1 MIPGFEAIVEAR
13 IQAALKRGQ
22 YRRQNFIIE
31 KNQMSIHKKDKDG
44 LFKNIFVAYFILLL
58 HVFLLAGIGLT
69 VVLFK
74 GVYHYLPW
82 IMTGI
87 AILVLSIAW
96 FIYYRM
102 KETSSSLSEV
112 LGTPEFHDRAVE
124 IRLIGGLASFEIKAK
139 EQPLLPNNP
148 TLSPYADARLIEST
162 DDRAERKL
170 LELNGLYEKDL
181 ITKEEFK
188 EARQNIIQG

>member
-1 MIPGFEAIVEAR
+1 MNIR
-13 IQAALKRGQ
+13 
-22 YRRQNFIIE
+22 
-31 KNQMSIHKKDKDG
+31 KKDKDG

-82 IMTGI
+82 IMAGI
-87 AILVLSIAW
+87 AILVLTIAW

-102 KETSSSLSEV
+102 RETSSSLSQV

-124 IRLIGGLASFEIKAK
+124 IRLLGGLASFEIKAK
-139 EQPLLPNNP
+139 AQSLLPNH
-148 TLSPYADARLIEST
+148 TRRSPYAEDLLIESAG
-162 DDRAERKL
+162 DRAERKL

-181 ITKEEFK
+181 ITKEEFEK
-188 EARQNIIQG
+188 ARQNIIQG

>member
-1 MIPGFEAIVEAR
+1 MNIR
-13 IQAALKRGQ
+13 
-22 YRRQNFIIE
+22 
-31 KNQMSIHKKDKDG
+31 KKDKDG

-74 GVYHYLPW
+74 GFYHYLPW
-82 IMTGI
+82 IMAGI
-87 AILVLSIAW
+87 AILVLTIAW

-102 KETSSSLSEV
+102 RETSSSLSEV

-124 IRLIGGLASFEIKAK
+124 IRLLGGLASFEIKAK
-139 EQPLLPNNP
+139 AQPLLPNH
-148 TLSPYADARLIEST
+148 TSRSPYSEDLLIESA

-181 ITKEEFK
+181 ISKEEFEK
-188 EARQNIIQG
+188 ARQNIIQG

>member
-1 MIPGFEAIVEAR
+1 MNIR
-13 IQAALKRGQ
+13 
-22 YRRQNFIIE
+22 
-31 KNQMSIHKKDKDG
+31 KKDKDG

-74 GVYHYLPW
+74 GIYHYLPW
-82 IMTGI
+82 IMAGI
-87 AILVLSIAW
+87 GILVLSIVW

-102 KETSSSLSEV
+102 RETSSSLSEV

-124 IRLIGGLASFEIKAK
+124 IRLLGGLASFEIKAK
-139 EQPLLPNNP
+139 AQPLLPGH
-148 TLSPYADARLIEST
+148 TSFSPYSNARLIESAS
-162 DDRAERKL
+162 DRAERKL

-181 ITKEEFK
+181 ITQEEFEK
-188 EARQNIIQG
+188 ARQNIIQG